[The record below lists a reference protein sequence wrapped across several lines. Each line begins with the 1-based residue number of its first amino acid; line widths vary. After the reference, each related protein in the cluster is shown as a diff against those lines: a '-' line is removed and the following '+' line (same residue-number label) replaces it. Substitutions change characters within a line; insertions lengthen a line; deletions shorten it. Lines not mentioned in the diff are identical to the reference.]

1 MMMMMMMLMLMLMM
15 LMMMLLLMMMMM
27 LMMLMTMMMMMMMKT
42 TANFF
47 NFRTRQ
53 HHLKSRLLEVYFS
66 PEIQRARRF
75 SQNRDCDEAW
85 TRKTQEEN
93 SGLFL
98 VLPQPLLVHTV
109 LLRSRP

>member
-1 MMMMMMMLMLMLMM
+1 MMMMLM
-15 LMMMLLLMMMMM
+15 
-27 LMMLMTMMMMMMMKT
+27 MMMMMMMKT

-85 TRKTQEEN
+85 ARKTQEEN

>member
-1 MMMMMMMLMLMLMM
+1 
-15 LMMMLLLMMMMM
+15 MMMM
-27 LMMLMTMMMMMMMKT
+27 LMMMTTTTTTTTMMMMMMMMMMMKT

-85 TRKTQEEN
+85 ARKTQEEN

>member
-1 MMMMMMMLMLMLMM
+1 
-15 LMMMLLLMMMMM
+15 MMMM
-27 LMMLMTMMMMMMMKT
+27 LMMMMTTTTTTMTTTTTTMMMMMMMMKT